1 MAALPSLNALRAFEA
16 VARLEK
22 ITRAADEL
30 NVTPTAVSRHIRNL
44 EEELG
49 VDLFEH
55 SGSRLVL
62 TAWGASYA
70 RSLHQAFTMI
80 YDATDQL
87 RAELVQMPLRL
98 RAYTTF
104 LVQWLMPRLLDFQR
118 KYPSINL
125 RITTAFDP
133 VNFERDDVDLGIRYG
148 DGYWPDVHATL
159 LFQDEIVLV
168 GDATES
174 KRFSAMPL
182 LAALDS
188 ATLLVHSLRPHDW
201 PDWLAAAGLEHV
213 KGAGRMALDDLALIY
228 QGAFDGAGVGLVQR
242 RYVMT
247 DLAEHRLYQL
257 SPVVLRR
264 SEGFYLVCRP
274 QSTTNRAVRAFTAW
288 IVACMA
294 EQDASEQAI

>member
-1 MAALPSLNALRAFEA
+1 MPALPSLNALRTFEA
-16 VARLEK
+16 VARLET
-22 ITRAADEL
+22 ITRAAAEL
-30 NVTPTAVSRHIRNL
+30 KVTPTAVSRHIRNL

-49 VDLFEH
+49 VDLFERP
-55 SGSRLVL
+55 GNRLVL
-62 TAWGASYA
+62 TTWGAFYA

-104 LVQWLMPRLLDFQR
+104 LVRWLMPRLLDFQR
-118 KYPSINL
+118 QHPSINL

-133 VNFERDDVDLGIRYG
+133 VNFERHDVDLGIRYG
-148 DGYWPDVHATL
+148 DGYWPDVHSTL
-159 LFQDEIVLV
+159 LFRDEIVLV
-168 GDATES
+168 GNARES
-174 KRFSAMPL
+174 RRFSATPL
-182 LAALDS
+182 LEALDS

-228 QGAFDGAGVGLVQR
+228 QGASDGAGVGLVQR
-242 RYVMT
+242 RYVMA
-247 DLAEHRLYQL
+247 DLAEDRLYQL

-264 SEGFYLVCRP
+264 NAGFYLVCKP
-274 QSTTNRAVRAFTAW
+274 QSTTNHAVRAFTAW
-288 IVACMA
+288 VVARMA
-294 EQDASEQAI
+294 EQNANEQLS